1 VRGVEA
7 SLPVAGRFGDVLRGE
22 SRVGEDLG
30 GEELEFGVGR
40 YCYCWMLTLGWGFG
54 DRVERKRGMHVLLR

>member
-7 SLPVAGRFGDVLRGE
+7 SLPVAGR
-22 SRVGEDLG
+22 DLG

-54 DRVERKRGMHVLLR
+54 DRVERKRGMYVLLR